1 MSFLGLSQRKS
12 DFFYTDSNHVP
23 SCNSEGFLRDVP
35 EKVWAHIFSIGVF
48 YPKHVYDMKNEK
60 IPIEPQVCGGTAKP
74 DFDMIMATTLV
85 HREKRENK
93 PSNESMDHVKYDYQ
107 NMQQQP
113 MQQQTPANYGYP
125 ADAQQQYAMY
135 QQQQQ
140 MSVAMMGGLN
150 PYSTPISQQPMQ
162 QPQPYGGLA
171 KPQYID
177 TFLPLANIFPC
188 RESVIYYYNKFLR
201 RYSDWFGQGTS
212 IHNPNK
218 GQRSFYPISK
228 RSHFI
233 FAYDSWV
240 SLHILDREDSD
251 GIGVATNEINI
262 PHPKNRFFV
271 NRNNLRVPTS
281 KAKIKKTTLGVYDL
295 APPMEPLS
303 KDEWK
308 RRFGNNIYFP

>member
-1 MSFLGLSQRKS
+1 MSVFGEVLQRKS
-12 DFFYTDSNHVP
+12 DFFYTNSNHAP
-23 SCNSEGFLRDVP
+23 SCDSEGFLRDVP

-60 IPIEPQVCGGTAKP
+60 IRIEPEVCGGTAKP

-85 HREKRENK
+85 HREKRKNA

-107 NMQQQP
+107 NPPLTQQQA
-113 MQQQTPANYGYP
+113 PANYYGNGLMP
-125 ADAQQQYAMY
+125 
-135 QQQQQ
+135 QQQQ
-140 MSVAMMGGLN
+140 VAGMYQHQQGMMTDPLQSTLQFQN
-150 PYSTPISQQPMQ
+150 PQNPPV
-162 QPQPYGGLA
+162 YGGLA
-171 KPQYID
+171 KTQYID

-212 IHNPNK
+212 IHDPNE

-228 RSHFI
+228 RSDFI

-281 KAKIKKTTLGVYDL
+281 KTKIKKTTLGVYDL

-308 RRFGNNIYFP
+308 QRFGNNIYFP

>member
-1 MSFLGLSQRKS
+1 MFSGILQRKS
-12 DFFYTDSNHVP
+12 DFFFTDKNHVP
-23 SCNSEGFLRDVP
+23 SPDGEGFLRDVP

-48 YPKHVYDMKNEK
+48 YPKHIYDMKNEK
-60 IPIEPQVCGGTAKP
+60 IPIEPEVCGGTAKP

-85 HREKRENK
+85 HREKRKNK
-93 PSNESMDHVKYDYQ
+93 PFNESMDHVKYDYQ
-107 NMQQQP
+107 NPLTQQQAPNTVAQQMFMQQQTMQQQMYAEQMQQQMNLYGTPIPQQP
-113 MQQQTPANYGYP
+113 MQ
-125 ADAQQQYAMY
+125 
-135 QQQQQ
+135 
-140 MSVAMMGGLN
+140 
-150 PYSTPISQQPMQ
+150 
-162 QPQPYGGLA
+162 QPYGGLA
-171 KPQYID
+171 KTQYID

-188 RESVIYYYNKFLR
+188 RKSVIYYYNKFLR

-228 RSHFI
+228 RSDFI

-281 KAKIKKTTLGVYDL
+281 KTKIKK
-295 APPMEPLS
+295 
-303 KDEWK
+303 
-308 RRFGNNIYFP
+308 